1 MNTAG
6 QARNLAGRVFKDAA
20 EIKKTQ
26 PMKIAI
32 TGKGGSGKTTLA
44 MMMALVLNEQG
55 YNVLA
60 IDCDPDNNLLSCFDE
75 SRKIESI
82 AEMKELILE
91 RTKADGG
98 FFKLNPFVRDL
109 PEKYSV
115 EINGIRII
123 QIGKSEADKVGCYC
137 VENAFIKS
145 LISYLILDNSDA
157 VVLDMEAGI
166 EHLTRGVAGGV
177 DILYIVT
184 EPESKSVQSAQ
195 RIYAHAQKLGIKQIS
210 FIGNKITGP
219 DDLAYIVQSVN
230 SPLAGAIPFSE
241 VMELNRRVNHEAYSE
256 LKKHIESIF

>member
-1 MNTAG
+1 
-6 QARNLAGRVFKDAA
+6 
-20 EIKKTQ
+20 
-26 PMKIAI
+26 MKIAI
-32 TGKGGSGKTTLA
+32 TGKGGSGKTTLSA
-44 MMMALVLNEQG
+44 MMALILNEKG

-109 PEKYSV
+109 PEKYFV
-115 EINGIRII
+115 EINGIKLI
-123 QIGKSEADKVGCYC
+123 QIGKSQVDKIGCYC

-145 LISYLILDNSDA
+145 LISYLILETTEA

-177 DILYIVT
+177 DILLIVT

-195 RIYAHAQKLGIKQIS
+195 KIYAYAKKLGIKQIS
-210 FIGNKITGP
+210 FIGNKVVGQ
-219 DDLAYIVQSVN
+219 DDIAYIGQSVN

-241 VMELNRRVNHEAYSE
+241 AMKLSRGLNNESYLD
-256 LKKHIESIF
+256 LKKHLETIFETRSSNRHEYENR